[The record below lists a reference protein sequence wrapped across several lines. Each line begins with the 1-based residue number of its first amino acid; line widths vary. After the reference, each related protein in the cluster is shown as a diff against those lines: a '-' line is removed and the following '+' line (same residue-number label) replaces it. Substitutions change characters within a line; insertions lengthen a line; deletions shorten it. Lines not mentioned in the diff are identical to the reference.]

1 MKIVSRKDF
10 LAMPEETL
18 YAKYQPC
25 YFEALEIKG
34 ETLSNDFLTQQI
46 VDAIACKDSGEF
58 SDLLHESE
66 TTGKSVKFDFDC
78 QGRDGCFD
86 DDQLF
91 AVWERDD
98 VLALIERLTRLIAA
112 PQNDTY
118 TFDRLQSSVAGVE
131 VDLTRPLDEQCIDGE
146 GKQ

>member
-1 MKIVSRKDF
+1 MKIVSRKEF
-10 LAMPEETL
+10 LAMPPDTL

-25 YFEALEIKG
+25 YFDALEIKG
-34 ETLSNDFLTQQI
+34 ETLPADFLTQQI
-46 VDAIACKDSGEF
+46 VDAIARKDSGEF
-58 SDLLHESE
+58 SDLLHESQ

-98 VLALIERLTRLIAA
+98 VLALI
-112 PQNDTY
+112 
-118 TFDRLQSSVAGVE
+118 DRLSRVVGAKSE
-131 VDLTRPLDEQCIDGE
+131 VPDAKEQ
-146 GKQ
+146 